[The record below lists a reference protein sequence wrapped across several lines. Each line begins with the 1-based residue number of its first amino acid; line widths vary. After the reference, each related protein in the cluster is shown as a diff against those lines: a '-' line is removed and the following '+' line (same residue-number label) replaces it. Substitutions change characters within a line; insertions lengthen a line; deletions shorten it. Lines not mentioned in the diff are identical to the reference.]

1 MPTEHPRIPLRVDG
15 GWPYGRHMR
24 LPDGPD
30 LGLLLI
36 RTDYSSQDA
45 WHRALGAATTIY
57 PGDDWR
63 NGALL
68 TPVEA
73 PELSAVAVADEQSMR
88 DDTILFLDLNE
99 FGGEIGRTFRAIPRE
114 IEPITANLS
123 LANMD
128 FSDFADNADA
138 DGIFRGF

>member
-1 MPTEHPRIPLRVDG
+1 
-15 GWPYGRHMR
+15 MR
-24 LPDGPD
+24 LPEGPD

-45 WHRALGAATTIY
+45 WHRALGAATAIY

-73 PELSAVAVADEQSMR
+73 PELSALTPNDILHLPREGYLSAVAVADEQSMR
-88 DDTILFLDLNE
+88 DGTILFLDLNE
-99 FGGEIGRTFRAIPRE
+99 FGEEVGRTFRAIPRE

-123 LANMD
+123 LANLD